1 MLQKIRVLSLVCIAA
16 VLAAC
21 GDGGSPIVDPSKA
34 TPSFAGNY
42 RIAGAN
48 LILNSCNFNVQ
59 ANIADGTETVTQTER
74 IVTIN
79 SDGTIF
85 SGVVDTDNGG
95 FTVSNTF
102 ASKEATEVRTLAFRV
117 STATNKYSFKFTI
130 EDNSCTLIY
139 AGTATRS

>member
-1 MLQKIRVLSLVCIAA
+1 MLQKIRVLLMVCIAG

-21 GDGGSPIVDPSKA
+21 ADGGSPIVDPSKA

-48 LILNSCNFNVQ
+48 LVLNSCNLNVQ
-59 ANIADGTETVTQTER
+59 AKIADGTEAVTQTER

-102 ASKEATEVRTLAFRV
+102 VSKETTEVRTLAFRV
-117 STATNKYSFKFTI
+117 STVTSKYAFKFTVS
-130 EDNSCTLIY
+130 DNSCTLVY
-139 AGTATRS
+139 AGTATRI